1 MLLFL
6 FYTSNQFLLLIHL
19 LIIIVVHELKRLL
32 NSIFVS
38 CHLITLRLF
47 LSISLSSFLY
57 ITFSNLLL
65 IVFSKII
72 VQKITCFRERI
83 NVPKQL
89 FLEAHSQIGRASC
102 RERVTMS

>member
-38 CHLITLRLF
+38 CHLIMLRLF

-65 IVFSKII
+65 IVFSQII
-72 VQKITCFRERI
+72 VQKITCLRERI
-83 NVPKQL
+83 NVPEQL
-89 FLEAHSQIGRASC
+89 FHEEHSLFFS
-102 RERVTMS
+102 VFF